1 MPRGVLT
8 AGVVMVLVV
17 AALNASGWLLG
28 SDATLEVMGFDPDR
42 ARLISALVAVALACA
57 ASVLV
62 GGALAATVA
71 LGVGGFAALFGRTFI
86 DETVAA
92 VNASGPDGRFD
103 LPGWVLSAV
112 AFVVAAAVVSW
123 AAATLA
129 ARVRASAIDVGR
141 RLMRW
146 RRDHAPRRDLIAP
159 LTAVLAVV
167 LVAVSLPVL
176 GDMLN
181 YAPDVRMRAAAAL
194 PPPLAGDGGGPVAP
208 SDGAL
213 ATPAGSPGPDGS
225 QVTATLSTTRPWTA
239 WRPSGTG
246 TVTKVTLPAPWVG
259 GWSSTANLEIYLPP
273 GYGSGTRTYPTV
285 YEVPWDIVSWSA
297 SIHVQGLLDSLIDS
311 GSIPAEVVVFVS
323 EGGGPFPDAECANS
337 HDGREWYER
346 YLTDTVVPYVDSHFR
361 TMPEA
366 AARTL
371 VGFSQGGYCGP
382 MVLLRHPD
390 LFASAIAFSGYY
402 EAGIRSSA
410 TPNAWR
416 PFANDRALIAATSPL
431 LIVDKVALSVR
442 HQLFVVLSANPVE
455 VFYGPQYRAFV
466 AVLQAAGVPT
476 GLMPTNRGHA
486 WAAVR
491 SQLPTALELVAAHQ
505 AAEGLFGR

>member
-1 MPRGVLT
+1 MVLT
-8 AGVVMVLVV
+8 AGIVMVLVV
-17 AALNASGWLLG
+17 AALHASGWLRG

-42 ARLISALVAVALACA
+42 ARLISALLAVALACA
-57 ASVLV
+57 LSVLA
-62 GGALAATVA
+62 GGSLAATVL
-71 LGVGGFAALFGRTFI
+71 LGVAGFAALFGRTFL

-92 VNASGPDGRFD
+92 VNASGSDGRFD
-103 LPGWVLSAV
+103 PAGWVLSVV
-112 AFVVAAAVVSW
+112 AFLVAAAVVSW
-123 AAATLA
+123 AAATLV
-129 ARVRASAIDVGR
+129 ARVRSSAIDAGR
-141 RLMRW
+141 TLVRW
-146 RRDHAPRRDLIAP
+146 RRDQDPRRDLIAP
-159 LTAVLAVV
+159 LTALLAVV
-167 LVAVSLPVL
+167 LVVVSLPVL

-194 PPPLAGDGGGPVAP
+194 PPPLAGDGGGPVA

-225 QVTATLSTTRPWTA
+225 QVTATLSKTRPWTA
-239 WRPSGTG
+239 WRPTGTG
-246 TVTKVTLPAPWVG
+246 TVTTVTLPAPWVG
-259 GWSSTANLEIYLPP
+259 GTYSTATLEVYLPP
-273 GYGSGTRTYPTV
+273 GYGQGNRAYPTV
-285 YEVPWDIVSWSA
+285 YEVPWDIEPWSEA
-297 SIHVQGLLDSLIDS
+297 IHVQGLLDSLIDS
-311 GSIPAEVVVFVS
+311 ASIPAEVVVFVS
-323 EGGGPFPDAECANS
+323 EKGGPFPDAECVNS

-361 TMPEA
+361 TLPAA

-382 MVLLRHPD
+382 MLLLRHPD

-402 EAGIRSSA
+402 EAGIRDA
-410 TPNAWR
+410 AAPNAWR

-431 LIVDKVALSVR
+431 SIVQKVAPSLR
-442 HQLFVVLSANPVE
+442 RQLFVVLSANPNE
-455 VFYGPQYRAFV
+455 VFYGPQYHAFV

-491 SQLPTALELVAAHQ
+491 GQLPTALQLVAAHQ
-505 AAEGLFGR
+505 AAEGVFGT